1 MCGTAPPFVEA
12 DPVEA
17 MASTPMDLDRPERGA
32 NGLNIQR
39 TLGGNASVSNLSD
52 VMSTFRP
59 TKVSIS
65 NATPRGGYA
74 TSR

>member
-1 MCGTAPPFVEA
+1 
-12 DPVEA
+12 
-17 MASTPMDLDRPERGA
+17 MDLDRPERGT

-65 NATPRGGYA
+65 NATPLGGYA